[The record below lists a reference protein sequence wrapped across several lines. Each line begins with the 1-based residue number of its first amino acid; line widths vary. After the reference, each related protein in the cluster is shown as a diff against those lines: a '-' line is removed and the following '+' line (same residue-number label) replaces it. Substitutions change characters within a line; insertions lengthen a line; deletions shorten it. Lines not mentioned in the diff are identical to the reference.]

1 MMKKLTVLL
10 SLFVVLISFT
20 SCFNL
25 INAPAS
31 GETSATETE
40 EPVQRV
46 YHTISGTIGTRG
58 AVPDI
63 IDNLV
68 NGEEA
73 ASLSVSRMATASPLA
88 SVLYIVTAVPRDSGL
103 ETITTTPSSS
113 RSFFLNIESGTYDIT
128 ASVYNASSADDCIDE
143 NKILEGTTE
152 YTVGQSAALK
162 IITES
167 YSSASSGGEITL
179 EISVEGASV
188 TQYSYVLTKVDDSSI
203 AYGGDIRAVSAGLAS
218 ISESDVPV
226 GIYELKL
233 NFFDSSN
240 NTIAIHND
248 RINVFNSMTTN
259 IWKSVSARGFIRSD
273 GSFKITDTEITFTN
287 QEEYFVDPTV
297 TASGTYGSMFD
308 PFKTIEEA
316 YNLAVSYGKESAT
329 INVKAGT
336 SCELSESI
344 DTSTVKNLVVKT
356 YGNTDETDLDN
367 NAVITRASDF
377 TSEMFVLAGNAQELT
392 LKNLSL
398 VSQKSYCVKTKYA
411 SGAGALNVDY
421 CKFECEP
428 SSSIQAG
435 AMYLMAGDVN
445 VSNSSITGNNCSN
458 GLVYIDPYLLEI
470 DINFN
475 NTSIENTLQTNYGVS
490 IVYENFSNISGAIS
504 FNECS
509 FSGGLY
515 EVRVYTNSHFSGLIN
530 FKKSTFGETKNY
542 YLYTTN
548 DIYLSDGCSFEG
560 DKSIYLYKGSRSV
573 IPTLH
578 IEDSE
583 AVTNSQLILAT
594 NGSDYAEGL
603 QFVTSDEDI
612 DYSIF
617 TTAQSYLWG
626 IDNEGKVEKLYHPFS
641 EYDNDNKVQGN
652 YLISTEEDLK
662 NLRDY
667 SQSYDFSKYEF
678 YLDNDIAL
686 TEEWTTSLFT
696 GSKAFGGVFDGQNYK
711 ITGLNLS
718 TSASYTAL
726 FGRLGAGTIKN
737 LYVSGNIEITTSGSA
752 GTCSGGLVG
761 SSSSTGTISNCVS
774 DVDIY
779 VNSTGTGA
787 SPSYIGGICGYA
799 SYITI
804 ITNCVNSGSII
815 CSGNVEKVAGIL
827 GFGDTDATSNYIYN
841 CANFGYINC
850 ANASGITYG
859 SSKTYVDNCL
869 SAGLVIGSGSVL
881 ISQATN
887 ASASALYYDSDL
899 GKPFASTSTNTATPV
914 TDVTDLSST
923 LTGRIETLSSTLTN
937 TNFNTWDKTFLYE
950 EMTYPIPVS
959 YGGLERSNF
968 PETCPVYGDSNN
980 NIVNVFNY
988 SQLLQISNWVNS
1000 DEQSF
1005 FGFEIHLYKDITLI
1019 SNTWVCIGNAVDN
1032 STPFAGDF
1040 YGHQHTISG
1049 LSVTY
1054 SASEYRGMFGSVSAG
1069 TIQDLTVNGSITATG
1084 VSNAENIGGIVCN
1097 ASSINMYNCVSW
1109 VAVTGLS
1116 STGSGTIT
1124 NAGGLIGRAEG
1135 DVNVYNC
1142 VGFGGVSGKAAVG
1155 GIIGGL
1161 YSEYDSVAANIINC
1175 AYYGL
1180 LTTGSTSTIN
1190 GSEGF
1195 GGIVGYMDLAGG
1207 CDIENCISSAR
1218 LTSTLLA
1225 YCGSIVGAVSDDASK
1240 CNSMCLQYNYHN
1252 NMSFGPYGTS
1262 VLSKDLVTEL
1272 TIDSTTV
1279 GKFLF
1284 SGTDFE
1290 EASAYTLNKSSV
1302 LDALNEWVLEKNATG
1317 LAALWDT
1324 FTISST
1330 SYMMPVSIMD

>member
-1 MMKKLTVLL
+1 MKKLTVLL

-25 INAPAS
+25 INTPAS
-31 GETSATETE
+31 GENSATETE

-73 ASLSVSRMATASPLA
+73 ASMSVSRMATASPLA

-128 ASVYNASSADDCIDE
+128 ASAYNASSADDCIDE

-179 EISVEGASV
+179 EISVEGTSV

-203 AYGGDIRAVSAGLAS
+203 AYGGDVRAVSAGLAS

-248 RINVFNSMTTN
+248 RINVFNSMSTN

-316 YNLAVSYGKESAT
+316 YNLAVSYGKVSAT

-336 SCELSESI
+336 SCELSETI
-344 DTSTVKNLVVKT
+344 ETSTVKNLVVKT

-377 TSEMFVLAGNAQELT
+377 ASEMFVLAGNSQELT
-392 LKNLSL
+392 LKNLTL
-398 VSQKSYCVKTKYA
+398 VSQKSYCVKTKY
-411 SGAGALNVDY
+411 STGAGALNVDY
-421 CKFECEP
+421 CKFECAP
-428 SSSIQAG
+428 STSIQAG
-435 AMYLMAGDVN
+435 AMYLMAGAVN
-445 VSNSSITGNNCSN
+445 VSNSSITGSNCSA
-458 GLVYIDPYLLEI
+458 GIVYISPYSSATN
-470 DINFN
+470 INFD
-475 NTSIENTLQTNYGVS
+475 NTSIENTLQTSCGVC
-490 IVYENFSNISGAIS
+490 VYYSDPVTMTGAVN

-515 EVRVYTNSHFSGLIN
+515 EVRVSTNNYFSVEIN
-530 FKKSTFGETKNY
+530 FSKSTFNDTKNY

-583 AVTNSQLILAT
+583 ALTNSQLILAT

-626 IDNEGKVEKLYHPFS
+626 IDNEGKVEKIYHPFS

-662 NLRDY
+662 NFRDY

-686 TEEWTTSLFT
+686 TEEWTTSLFS
-696 GSKAFGGVFDGQNYK
+696 GSYAFKGTFDGKNYK
-711 ITGLNLS
+711 VTNFLLQRN
-718 TSASYTAL
+718 ANYTAF
-726 FGRLGAGTIKN
+726 FGKLGAGTIKN
-737 LYVSGNIEITTSGSA
+737 LYVSGKIEITTSGSA
-752 GTCSGGLVG
+752 GAYSGGIVG
-761 SSSSTGTISNCVS
+761 TSNSTGTISNCVS

-779 VNSTGTGA
+779 VNSTGSGTP
-787 SPSYIGGICGYA
+787 PSCIGGICGYA
-799 SYITI
+799 NTETKI
-804 ITNCVNSGSII
+804 INCVNTGSII
-815 CSGNVEKVAGIL
+815 CTGTVEKVSGIL
-827 GFGDTDATSNYIYN
+827 GFGDTSATSTYIYN

-859 SSKTYVDNCL
+859 SSKTYVDNCI

-881 ISQATN
+881 VSQVTN

-899 GKPFASTSTNTATPV
+899 GNPFASTSTNTATPV
-914 TDVTDLSST
+914 KDVSDLSST
-923 LTGRIETLSSTLTN
+923 LSGRIGILSSTLTN
-937 TNFNTWDKTFLYE
+937 TSFNTWNKTFLYE
-950 EMTYPIPVS
+950 GMTYPIPAS
-959 YGGLERSNF
+959 YEGLERSNF
-968 PETCPVYGDSNN
+968 PETSPVYGDSNN

-1000 DEQSF
+1000 GEQSF
-1005 FGFEIHLYKDITLI
+1005 LGFEIHLYKDITLI
-1019 SNTWVCIGNAVDN
+1019 SNTWVCIGKAVDN
-1032 STPFAGDF
+1032 SAPFAGDF
-1040 YGHQHTISG
+1040 YGHQHTIDG

-1054 SASEYRGMFGSVSAG
+1054 SSSEYRGMFGCVTEG
-1069 TIQDLTVNGSITATG
+1069 TIQDLTVNGGITATG

-1097 ASSINMYNCVSW
+1097 AISINMYNCVSW
-1109 VAVTGLS
+1109 VSVSGLN
-1116 STGSGTIT
+1116 STGNGTIT

-1142 VGFGGVSGKAAVG
+1142 VSFAGVSGKAAVG

-1161 YSEYDSVAANIINC
+1161 YSAYASVAANIINC
-1175 AYYGL
+1175 ANYGSI
-1180 LTTGSTSTIN
+1180 TGNTSAVS
-1190 GSEGF
+1190 GSEGY

-1207 CDIENCISSAR
+1207 CDIENCINSAMLSSNQE
-1218 LTSTLLA
+1218 S
-1225 YCGSIVGAVSDDASK
+1225 YCGTIVGAVTDDASK

-1252 NMSFGPYGTS
+1252 DMAHGAYGIS
-1262 VLSKDLVTEL
+1262 VLSKELVTDL

-1284 SGTDFE
+1284 SGTGFE
-1290 EASAYTLNKSSV
+1290 EASEYTLNQSDV
-1302 LDALNEWVLEKNATG
+1302 LYALNEWVVSKNATG
-1317 LAALWDT
+1317 LAKLWDT
-1324 FTISST
+1324 FTIDST
-1330 SYMMPVSIMD
+1330 DYILPVSVMD

>member
-10 SLFVVLISFT
+10 SLFVVLISLT

-25 INAPAS
+25 INTPAS
-31 GETSATETE
+31 GENPATETE

-46 YHTISGTIGTRG
+46 YHTISGSIGTRG

-63 IDNLV
+63 IDLAV

-113 RSFFLNIESGTYDIT
+113 RSFLLNIESGTYDIT
-128 ASVYNASSADDCIDE
+128 ASAYNASSADDCIDE

-152 YTVGQSAALK
+152 YTVGQADPLK
-162 IITES
+162 IIIEAFGTTS
-167 YSSASSGGEITL
+167 SSGQVDLSIT
-179 EISVEGASV
+179 VEGTSV
-188 TQYSYVLTKVDDSSI
+188 VQYSYSLTNLDDSSVT
-203 AYGGDIRAVSAGLAS
+203 YGGDVRAVTSGLAS
-218 ISESDVPV
+218 ISESDIPA
-226 GIYELKL
+226 GIYELSL
-233 NFFDSSN
+233 TFYDSSTN
-240 NTIAIHND
+240 VIIRHND
-248 RINVFNSMTTN
+248 RVNVFNSMITN
-259 IWKSVSARGFIRSD
+259 IWKSVSARGFIKND
-273 GSFKITDTEITFTN
+273 GSFEVTETDVQFASQN
-287 QEEYFVDPTV
+287 EYYVDPTV
-297 TASGTYGSMFD
+297 TTNGTYGSMFD
-308 PFKTIEEA
+308 PFQTIEEA
-316 YNLAVSYGKESAT
+316 FEVAKGYGKESAT
-329 INVKAGT
+329 INIKAGT
-336 SCELSESI
+336 SCELSETI

-377 TSEMFVLAGNAQELT
+377 TSEMFVLAGNSQELT
-392 LKNLSL
+392 LKNLTL
-398 VSQKSYCVKTKYA
+398 VSQKSYCVKTQY
-411 SGAGALNVDY
+411 STGAGALNVDY
-421 CKFECEP
+421 CKFECAP
-428 SSSIQAG
+428 STSIQAG
-435 AMYLMAGDVN
+435 AMYLLAGTVN
-445 VSNSSITGNNCSN
+445 VSNSSITGSNCSN
-458 GLVYIDPYLLEI
+458 GLVYIAPYLLEM

-490 IVYENFSNISGAIS
+490 ITYENSSNISGAIS

-515 EVRVYTNSHFSGLIN
+515 EVRVYTNSHFSGEIN
-530 FKKSTFGETKNY
+530 FSKSTFNDTKNY

-560 DKSIYLYKGSRSV
+560 DKSIYLYKGSGSV

-594 NGSDYAEGL
+594 YNTDYAEGL
-603 QFVTSDEDI
+603 QLVTSDEDI

-617 TTAQSYLWG
+617 TTAQSYIWG
-626 IDNEGKVEKLYHPFS
+626 IDNEGKIEKLYHPFS

-678 YLDNDIAL
+678 YLANDIAL
-686 TEEWTTSLFT
+686 TEEWTTSLFS
-696 GSKAFGGVFDGQNYK
+696 GSYAFKGIFDGQNNK

-718 TSASYTAL
+718 TSANYTAF
-726 FGRLGAGTIKN
+726 FGKLGAGTIKN

-752 GTCSGGLVG
+752 GACSGGLVG

-774 DVDIY
+774 DIDIY
-779 VNSTGTGA
+779 VNSTGTGT

-799 SYITI
+799 GYITI

-827 GFGDTDATSNYIYN
+827 GFGDTVATSTYIYN

-859 SSKTYVDNCL
+859 SSKTYVDNCI

-881 ISQATN
+881 VSQATN

-899 GKPFASTSTNTATPV
+899 GKPFASTSTDTATPV
-914 TDVTDLSST
+914 TDVSDLSST
-923 LTGRIETLSSTLTN
+923 LSGRIETLSSTLTD
-937 TNFNTWDKTFLYE
+937 TSFNTWDKTFLYE
-950 EMTYPIPVS
+950 GMTYPIPVS
-959 YGGLERSNF
+959 YEGLERSNF
-968 PETCPVYGDSNN
+968 PETCPEYDYINNNN
-980 NIVNVFNY
+980 NIINVFNY

-1000 DEQSF
+1000 GEACI
-1005 FGFEIHLYKDITLI
+1005 GREIHLYKDITLI

-1032 STPFAGDF
+1032 STPFGGQF
-1040 YGHQHTISG
+1040 YGHQHTIDG

-1054 SASEYRGMFGSVSAG
+1054 SASEYRGMFGSVTAG

-1084 VSNAENIGGIVCN
+1084 VSDAENIGGIVCN
-1097 ASSINMYNCVSW
+1097 AYSINMYNCVSY
-1109 VAVTGLS
+1109 VAVTGLN

-1135 DVNVYNC
+1135 VVNVYNC
-1142 VGFGGVSGKAAVG
+1142 VSFASVSGKAAVG

-1161 YSEYDSVAANIINC
+1161 YSEYDTDANVVNC
-1175 AYYGL
+1175 AFYGL
-1180 LTTGSTSTIN
+1180 LTTGNTSTIN
-1190 GSEGF
+1190 GSEGY
-1195 GGIVGYMDLAGG
+1195 GGIVGYMDLVGA

-1218 LTSTLLA
+1218 LTSSLES
-1225 YCGSIVGAVSDDASK
+1225 YCGTIVGAIIDDASK

-1252 NMSFGPYGTS
+1252 NMSIGPYGTS
-1262 VLSKDLVTEL
+1262 VLSKELVTDL
-1272 TIDSTTV
+1272 PINSTTV

-1284 SGTDFE
+1284 SGTEFE
-1290 EASAYTLNKSSV
+1290 AASAYTLNKSNV

-1324 FTISST
+1324 FTIDST
-1330 SYMMPVSIMD
+1330 SYILPVSIMD

>member
-1 MMKKLTVLL
+1 MKKLTVLL

-25 INAPAS
+25 INTPAS
-31 GETSATETE
+31 GENSATETE

-128 ASVYNASSADDCIDE
+128 ASVYNASSEDDCIDE

-203 AYGGDIRAVSAGLAS
+203 AYGGDIRAVTSGLAS

-273 GSFKITDTEITFTN
+273 GSFRITDTEITFTN

-316 YNLAVSYGKESAT
+316 YNLAVSYGKVSAT

-336 SCELSESI
+336 SCELSETI
-344 DTSTVKNLVVKT
+344 NTANLKHLVVKT

-377 TSEMFVLAGNAQELT
+377 TSEMFILAGNSQELT
-392 LKNLSL
+392 LKNLTL
-398 VSQKSYCVKTKYA
+398 VSQKSYCVKTQYGF
-411 SGAGALNVDY
+411 GAGALNVDY
-421 CKFECEP
+421 CKFEFEP

-435 AMYLMAGDVN
+435 AMYLSAATVN
-445 VSNSSITGNNCSN
+445 VSNSSITGCNSSV
-458 GLVYIDPYLLEI
+458 GLVYISPYSI
-470 DINFN
+470 VTNINFD
-475 NTSIENTLQTNYGVS
+475 NTSIENTLQTSCGVCFYYS
-490 IVYENFSNISGAIS
+490 DPVTMTGAVN

-515 EVRVYTNSHFSGLIN
+515 EVRVSTNTYFSGEIN
-530 FKKSTFGETKNY
+530 FSKSTFNDTKNY
-542 YLYTTN
+542 YIYTTN

-560 DKSIYLYKGSRSV
+560 NKSIYLNKGSLSV

-594 NGSDYAEGL
+594 YNTDYAEGL

-641 EYDNDNKVQGN
+641 EYDNDNKVKGN

-667 SQSYDFSKYEF
+667 SQSFAFTKYEF
-678 YLDNDIAL
+678 YLKNDIAL
-686 TEEWTTSLFT
+686 TEEWTTSLFS
-696 GSKAFGGVFDGQNYK
+696 GSYAFEGTFDGKNYK
-711 ITGLNLS
+711 ITNFLLRRN
-718 TSASYTAL
+718 ANYTA
-726 FGRLGAGTIKN
+726 FIGRLGAGALQN

-752 GTCSGGLVG
+752 GAYSGGLVG
-761 SSSSTGTISNCVS
+761 LSGSTGTISNCVS

-779 VNSTGTGA
+779 VNYTGTSGTP
-787 SPSYIGGICGYA
+787 PSNIGGICGYTN
-799 SYITI
+799 YETKI
-804 ITNCVNSGSII
+804 INCVNSGSII
-815 CSGNVEKVAGIL
+815 CTGNVEKVAGIL
-827 GFGDTDATSNYIYN
+827 GFGDTSATSTYIYN

-859 SSKTYVDNCL
+859 SSKTYVDNCI

-881 ISQATN
+881 VSQATN

-899 GKPFASTSTNTATPV
+899 GSPFSSTSTNTATPV
-914 TDVTDLSST
+914 TSVSDLSST
-923 LTGRIETLSSTLTN
+923 LSGRIETLSSTLTN
-937 TNFNTWDKTFLYE
+937 ANFNTWDNTLLYE
-950 EMTYPIPVS
+950 GITYPIPVS
-959 YGGLERSNF
+959 YEGLERSNF
-968 PETCPVYGDSNN
+968 PETSPVYGDSNN

-1000 DEQSF
+1000 GEQSF
-1005 FGFEIHLYKDITLI
+1005 YGFEIHLYKDITLI

-1032 STPFAGDF
+1032 STPFAGEF
-1040 YGHQHTISG
+1040 YGHQHTIDG

-1054 SASEYRGMFGSVSAG
+1054 SASEYRGMFGCVTAG

-1097 ASSINMYNCVSW
+1097 AISINMYNCVSW
-1109 VAVTGLS
+1109 VSVSGLA
-1116 STGSGTIT
+1116 STGMGTIN

-1142 VGFGGVSGKAAVG
+1142 VGFAGVSGKAAVG

-1161 YSEYDSVAANIINC
+1161 YSEYDTVAANIINC
-1175 AYYGL
+1175 ANYGSI
-1180 LTTGSTSTIN
+1180 TGNTSTIN
-1190 GSEGF
+1190 GGEGY
-1195 GGIVGYMDLAGG
+1195 GGIVGYMDLAGA
-1207 CDIENCISSAR
+1207 CDIENCISSSM
-1218 LTSTLLA
+1218 LSSNQLS
-1225 YCGSIVGAVSDDASK
+1225 YCGSIVGAVIDDANK

-1252 NMSFGPYGTS
+1252 NSSNDAYGTF
-1262 VLSKDLVTEL
+1262 VLNKELVTDL
-1272 TIDSTTV
+1272 LIDSTTV
-1279 GKFLF
+1279 GKFLYA
-1284 SGTDFE
+1284 GTEFDE
-1290 EASAYTLNKSSV
+1290 VSAYTLNKSNV
-1302 LDALNEWVLEKNATG
+1302 LEALNEWVSTKDSSG
-1317 LAALWDT
+1317 LAEQWASKA
-1324 FTISST
+1324 ISGT
-1330 SYMMPVSIMD
+1330 SYWVPESVID